1 MTQTSSLEITD
12 DTANDILRK
21 VTKSVWKQDK
31 HQGEPPT
38 PTLAELQ
45 NFTQPVQDNDWVVT
59 GRHQWYEVYRPDEYQ
74 QLLDDIDKNFR
85 SIQKQL
91 SFIESDAG
99 RILFSMKTFD
109 QKLPFRI
116 AKELSKRLVSIPV
129 SEREDWLEKQRESIK
144 EKQVEHEA
152 NIQEKKES
160 QPKEGKG
167 YAIANDFINNF
178 YAVQSEHFQPI
189 ANYILRTAGEPTE
202 ERLQWLHKAWDN
214 AHRDDK
220 GVKHP
225 LVPIIRAWLQSNPPI
240 ASIEKRPKQIAPA
253 FLKEARITTG
263 DRLPT
268 GFLHAQ
274 GNTTP
279 QLQLPSFENIEDDIV
294 VHALPIE
301 LYEGGK
307 SARGAPLSERIFFN
321 ALLAR
326 PFGIPE
332 TWNGVK
338 LEPTLR
344 DYVDW
349 LYPNGWNRTNQLPL
363 LQKALYDVHNKR
375 ISYERRSWN
384 IVQVLGMPED
394 LTKLDD
400 VLPLIIRYP
409 DGVQGNGPMIDVYR
423 MRLYGLVSASKWRAW
438 IRLHYLWD
446 AAKQRNGGHAIYA
459 TIPKVKRN
467 EQDYLLDAKGNIIT
481 TGAPYK
487 NKKGRWSVRMG
498 NKPQKAWYHPYAIH
512 IGYDRN
518 PQCDKIPV
526 LTDKQL
532 VALFFDDKPVDNSTL
547 RKRRHDAKTD
557 LMDFEADSVV
567 IVERDAIDTKRG
579 VKGWRIIP
587 IFQDKTQISESL

>member
-1 MTQTSSLEITD
+1 MNQKKLSQSFNLLLKAQTPCEIVQY
-12 DTANDILRK
+12 
-21 VTKSVWKQDK
+21 VTECSWYQD
-31 HQGEPPT
+31 GNLDEPPI
-38 PTLAELQ
+38 PTLEDLQ
-45 NFTQPVQDNDWVVT
+45 NFTQNAQDNDWVVI
-59 GRHQWYEVYRPDEYQ
+59 GRHQWYEVYTPDECQ
-74 QLLDDIDKNFR
+74 QLLDDIENFR
-85 SIQKQL
+85 SVQKQL
-91 SFIESDAG
+91 NSFIESDAG
-99 RILFSMKTFD
+99 RILFSMMRLDPDLSF
-109 QKLPFRI
+109 PI
-116 AKELSKRLVSIPV
+116 AKELSKTLESIPA
-129 SEREDWLEKQRESIK
+129 SEHEAWLEK
-144 EKQVEHEA
+144 KQVEYETKT
-152 NIQEKKES
+152 QEKKES
-160 QPKEGKG
+160 PPKEGKG
-167 YAIANDFINNF
+167 YATAKDSF
-178 YAVQSEHFQPI
+178 YAVQPEHFQPI
-189 ANYILRTAGEPTE
+189 ANHILRTAGEPTE

-214 AHRDDK
+214 AHRDEN
-220 GVKHP
+220 GLKHP
-225 LVPIIRAWLQSNPPI
+225 LALIVRAWLQSKPPI
-240 ASIEKRPKQIAPA
+240 ASIEKRSKQIAPA
-253 FLKEARITTG
+253 FLKESRITTG

-279 QLQLPSFENIEDDIV
+279 QLQLPSFENIEDDII

-326 PFGIPE
+326 PFGTPE

-363 LQKALYDVHNKR
+363 LRKALYDVHNKR

-423 MRLYGLVSASKWRAW
+423 MRRYGLVSASKWRAW

-467 EQDYLLDAKGNIIT
+467 EQGYLLDAKGNIIM
-481 TGAPYK
+481 TGGPI
-487 NKKGRWSVRMG
+487 
-498 NKPQKAWYHPYAIH
+498 QKQK
-512 IGYDRN
+512 R
-518 PQCDKIPV
+518 
-526 LTDKQL
+526 
-532 VALFFDDKPVDNSTL
+532 TL
-547 RKRRHDAKTD
+547 ECSH
-557 LMDFEADSVV
+557 
-567 IVERDAIDTKRG
+567 G
-579 VKGWRIIP
+579 
-587 IFQDKTQISESL
+587 

>member
-1 MTQTSSLEITD
+1 M
-12 DTANDILRK
+12 
-21 VTKSVWKQDK
+21 
-31 HQGEPPT
+31 
-38 PTLAELQ
+38 
-45 NFTQPVQDNDWVVT
+45 
-59 GRHQWYEVYRPDEYQ
+59 
-74 QLLDDIDKNFR
+74 
-85 SIQKQL
+85 
-91 SFIESDAG
+91 
-99 RILFSMKTFD
+99 
-109 QKLPFRI
+109 
-116 AKELSKRLVSIPV
+116 
-129 SEREDWLEKQRESIK
+129 
-144 EKQVEHEA
+144 
-152 NIQEKKES
+152 
-160 QPKEGKG
+160 
-167 YAIANDFINNF
+167 
-178 YAVQSEHFQPI
+178 
-189 ANYILRTAGEPTE
+189 
-202 ERLQWLHKAWDN
+202 
-214 AHRDDK
+214 
-220 GVKHP
+220 
-225 LVPIIRAWLQSNPPI
+225 
-240 ASIEKRPKQIAPA
+240 
-253 FLKEARITTG
+253 
-263 DRLPT
+263 
-268 GFLHAQ
+268 HAQ

-326 PFGIPE
+326 PFGTPE

-349 LYPNGWNRTNQLPL
+349 LYPKGWNRTNQLPL
-363 LQKALYDVHNKR
+363 LRKALYDVHNKR

-446 AAKQRNGGHAIYA
+446 AAKQRNGGYAIYA

-467 EQDYLLDAKGNIIT
+467 EQGYLLDAKGNIIM

-487 NKKGRWSVRMG
+487 NKKGRWSVQRG
-498 NKPQKAWYHPYAIH
+498 SKPQKAWYHPHAIH

-532 VALFFDDKPVDNSTL
+532 VALFFDDKPVDNNTL
-547 RKRRHDAKTD
+547 RKRRHDANTD

-587 IFQDKTQISESL
+587 IFQDKTQIPESL